1 MMRGFGASKQNILE
15 KYDTLTSV
23 ERTVADYF
31 LKNEREMDFSSK
43 NISNVLH
50 VSEATLSRF
59 AKKCGYKGYREFIFD
74 YEKEL
79 KKELQEQGVSALTR
93 KVRKIYERLMEE
105 SFQLLDERKVEKAAL
120 LMSTHSRVLVCGMG
134 SSGYAA
140 REFQL
145 RFMRLG
151 MDIQAMTDS
160 QMIQMSGA
168 LMSEQTL
175 LIAITLSGK
184 TTEILEVVQAARE
197 KEAKIILI
205 TASKDTALLSKCDL
219 VFPVASAKNLDAGI
233 LISPQ
238 FPILVLV
245 DVLYS
250 YYFEHDPQTKLQ
262 NYYETVSA
270 IKRQLL
276 T

>member
-1 MMRGFGASKQNILE
+1 MINSFGASRQNILE
-15 KYDTLTSV
+15 RYDDMTSV

-43 NISNVLH
+43 SISNVLH

-79 KKELQEQGVSALTR
+79 KKEMQEQGVSALTR
-93 KVRKIYERLMEE
+93 KVRKTYERLLEE
-105 SFQLLDERKVEKAAL
+105 GFQLLDERKVEKAAL

-168 LMSEQTL
+168 LMNEQTL

-197 KEAKIILI
+197 KGAKVILI
-205 TASKDTALLSKCDL
+205 TASRDGELLGKADL
-219 VFPVASAKNLDAGI
+219 VFSVASTKNLDAGI

-245 DVLYS
+245 DVLYT
-250 YYFEHDPQTKLQ
+250 YYFEHDPQTKLR

>member
-1 MMRGFGASKQNILE
+1 MKSFGASKQNILE

-31 LKNEREMDFSSK
+31 LKNEREMEFSSK

-79 KKELQEQGVSALTR
+79 KIEMQEQGVSALTR
-93 KVRKIYERLMEE
+93 KVRKTYERLMEE
-105 SFQLLDERKVEKAAL
+105 SFQLLDERKVEKAAV

-168 LMSEQTL
+168 LMNEQTL

-184 TTEILEVVQAARE
+184 TTEILEVVRAARE
-197 KEAKIILI
+197 KGAKVILI
-205 TASKDTALLSKCDL
+205 TASKDTALLNRCDL

-245 DVLYS
+245 DVLYT
-250 YYFEHDPQTKLQ
+250 YYFEHDPQIKLR
-262 NYYETVSA
+262 NYYETVAA
-270 IKRQLL
+270 IKRQLS

>member
-1 MMRGFGASKQNILE
+1 MKSFGASKQNILE

-31 LKNEREMDFSSK
+31 LKNEREMEFSSK

-79 KKELQEQGVSALTR
+79 KIEMQEQGVSALTR
-93 KVRKIYERLMEE
+93 KVRKTYERLMEE
-105 SFQLLDERKVEKAAL
+105 SFQLLDERKVEKAAV

-168 LMSEQTL
+168 LMNEQTL

-184 TTEILEVVQAARE
+184 TTEILEVVRAARE
-197 KEAKIILI
+197 KGAKVILI
-205 TASKDTALLSKCDL
+205 TASKDTALLNRCDL

-245 DVLYS
+245 DVLYT
-250 YYFEHDPQTKLQ
+250 YYFEHDPQTKLR
-262 NYYETVSA
+262 NYYETLAA
-270 IKRQLL
+270 IKRQLS

>member
-1 MMRGFGASKQNILE
+1 MKSFGASKQNILE

-31 LKNEREMDFSSK
+31 LKNEREMEFSSK

-79 KKELQEQGVSALTR
+79 KIEMQEQGVSALTR
-93 KVRKIYERLMEE
+93 KVRKTYERLMEE
-105 SFQLLDERKVEKAAL
+105 SFQLLDERKVEKAAV

-168 LMSEQTL
+168 LMNEQTL

-184 TTEILEVVQAARE
+184 TTEILEVVRAARE
-197 KEAKIILI
+197 KGAKVILI
-205 TASKDTALLSKCDL
+205 TASKDTALLSRCDL
-219 VFPVASAKNLDAGI
+219 VFPVASTKNLDAGI

-245 DVLYS
+245 DVLYT
-250 YYFEHDPQTKLQ
+250 YYFEHDPQTKLR
-262 NYYETVSA
+262 NYYETLAA
-270 IKRQLL
+270 IKRQLS

>member
-1 MMRGFGASKQNILE
+1 MMKSFGASKQNILE

-31 LKNEREMDFSSK
+31 LKNEREMEFSSK

-79 KKELQEQGVSALTR
+79 KIEMQEQGVSALTR
-93 KVRKIYERLMEE
+93 KVRKTYERLMEE
-105 SFQLLDERKVEKAAL
+105 SFQLLDERKVEKAAV

-168 LMSEQTL
+168 IMNEQTL

-184 TTEILEVVQAARE
+184 TTEILEVVRAAGE
-197 KEAKIILI
+197 KGAKVILI
-205 TASKDTALLSKCDL
+205 TASKDTALLGRCDL

-245 DVLYS
+245 DVLYA
-250 YYFEHDPQTKLQ
+250 YYFEHDPQTKLHH
-262 NYYETVSA
+262 YYENVAA
-270 IKRQLL
+270 IKRKLS

>member
-1 MMRGFGASKQNILE
+1 MINSFGASRQNILE
-15 KYDTLTSV
+15 RYDDMTSV

-31 LKNEREMDFSSK
+31 LKNEREMDFSSR
-43 NISNVLH
+43 NISIVLH

-79 KKELQEQGVSALTR
+79 KKEMQEQGVSALTR
-93 KVRKIYERLMEE
+93 KVRKTYEKLMED
-105 SFQLLDERKVEKAAL
+105 SFQLLDERKVEKAAV
-120 LMSTHSRVLVCGMG
+120 LMSSHSRVLVCGMG

-151 MDIQAMTDS
+151 MDIQALTDS
-160 QMIQMSGA
+160 QMIQMSVA
-168 LMSEQTL
+168 LMNEQTL
-175 LIAITLSGK
+175 LIAITLSGR

-197 KEAKIILI
+197 KGAKVILI
-205 TASKDTALLSKCDL
+205 TASRDTALQSKCDL
-219 VFPVASAKNLDAGI
+219 MFQVAATKNLDGGMT
-233 LISPQ
+233 ISPQ

-245 DVLYS
+245 DVLYT
-250 YYFEHDPQTKLQ
+250 YYFEHDPQTKLR

-270 IKRQLL
+270 LKKRLS

>member
-1 MMRGFGASKQNILE
+1 MMKSFGASKQNILE

-31 LKNEREMDFSSK
+31 LKNEREMEFSSK

-79 KKELQEQGVSALTR
+79 KIEMQEQGVSALTR
-93 KVRKIYERLMEE
+93 KVRKTYERLMEE
-105 SFQLLDERKVEKAAL
+105 SFQLLDERNVEKAAV

-168 LMSEQTL
+168 LMNEQTL

-184 TTEILEVVQAARE
+184 TTEILEVVRAARE
-197 KEAKIILI
+197 KGAKVILI
-205 TASKDTALLSKCDL
+205 TASKDTALLNRCDL

-245 DVLYS
+245 DVLYA
-250 YYFEHDPQTKLQ
+250 YYFEHDPQTKLY
-262 NYYETVSA
+262 NYYETVAA
-270 IKRQLL
+270 IKRKLS

>member
-1 MMRGFGASKQNILE
+1 MMKSFGASKQNILE

-31 LKNEREMDFSSK
+31 LKNEREMEFSSK

-79 KKELQEQGVSALTR
+79 KIEMQEQGVSALTR
-93 KVRKIYERLMEE
+93 KVRKTYERLMEE
-105 SFQLLDERKVEKAAL
+105 SFQLLDERKVEKAAV
-120 LMSTHSRVLVCGMG
+120 LMSTHSRVLVCGVG

-168 LMSEQTL
+168 IMNEQTL

-184 TTEILEVVQAARE
+184 TTEILEVVRAAGE
-197 KEAKIILI
+197 KGAKVILI
-205 TASKDTALLSKCDL
+205 TASKDTALLSRCDL

-245 DVLYS
+245 DVLYA
-250 YYFEHDPQTKLQ
+250 YYFEHDPQTKLH
-262 NYYETVSA
+262 NYYETVAA
-270 IKRQLL
+270 IKRKLS